1 VRLLYIS
8 LRRIRP
14 VTYLKQAIE
23 STYQTD
29 FDTEK
34 MNKIEIWL
42 TDRVDHIK
50 GLKSPSQQQAFL
62 VVLAEKEGRTP
73 EEDKKLAL
81 IVRAE
86 KAAIR
91 AVKARQ
97 EAATLISADRKA
109 AKEAERKARA
119 HRLVQQ
125 GLLFDL
131 ARMQR
136 RSRGELMGLLL
147 NVKLDDAQWAAL
159 KTKGDAFLAQIDEK
173 ERGTT
178 TENS

>member
-1 VRLLYIS
+1 
-8 LRRIRP
+8 
-14 VTYLKQAIE
+14 
-23 STYQTD
+23 
-29 FDTEK
+29 
-34 MNKIEIWL
+34 M
-42 TDRVDHIK
+42 
-50 GLKSPSQQQAFL
+50 
-62 VVLAEKEGRTP
+62 
-73 EEDKKLAL
+73 

-97 EAATLISADRKA
+97 EAANLISADRKA
-109 AKEAERKARA
+109 AKEAERKART

-147 NVKLDDAQWAAL
+147 NVRLDDAQWAEL

-173 ERGTT
+173 ERGTAA
-178 TENS
+178 ENS